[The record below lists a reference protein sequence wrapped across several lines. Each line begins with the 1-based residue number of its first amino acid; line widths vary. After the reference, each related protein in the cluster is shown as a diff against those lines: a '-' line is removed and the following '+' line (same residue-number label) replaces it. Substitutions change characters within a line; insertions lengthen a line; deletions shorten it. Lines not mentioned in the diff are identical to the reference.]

1 MKRVVIPIIIVLM
14 LSTLACS
21 FTVNL
26 PNVKVT
32 TGPTETLNLNE
43 SAPAGDQPAHVT
55 LQMGAGTFDLA
66 GGAKNL
72 VEGSIRYNVP
82 DWKPVVTRNSNG
94 LTVKQEAT
102 GQVNVPGKDLIN
114 EWNLKLGDNQ
124 PIDLTVQAGAYQG
137 KMDLSGLKLTNLS
150 ITDGASDNEVHFDSA
165 NPTEMDE
172 LSYKT
177 GASQVKLYGLAN
189 ANFKTMSFTSGAGNY
204 ELDFSGKLQRDATV
218 DIKSG
223 VSQVTIII
231 PEGMNA
237 KVKNQAGISG
247 IDTSGNWTTNG
258 NIYTV
263 EGEGPTLTINVDMG
277 IGSLKLEQK

>member
-1 MKRVVIPIIIVLM
+1 MKRVVIPMIVVLM
-14 LSTLACS
+14 LTTLACS
-21 FTVNL
+21 FSVNL

-32 TGPTETLNLNE
+32 AGPTETLTVNE
-43 SAPAGDQPAHVT
+43 SAPSGDQPARVT

-82 DWKPVVTRNSNG
+82 DWKPVVSRNSNG
-94 LTVKQEAT
+94 LTIKQEAT

-114 EWNLKLGDNQ
+114 EWNLKLGESM

-137 KMDLSGLKLTNLS
+137 KMDLSGLKLTNLA

-172 LSYKT
+172 FSYKT
-177 GASQVKLYGLAN
+177 GASQVKLFGLAN

-218 DIKSG
+218 DVKSG
-223 VSQVTIII
+223 VS
-231 PEGMNA
+231 
-237 KVKNQAGISG
+237 S
-247 IDTSGNWTTNG
+247 W
-258 NIYTV
+258 
-263 EGEGPTLTINVDMG
+263 
-277 IGSLKLEQK
+277 